1 MTEARVVEAA
11 RLIRE
16 GGVVVYPTETVY
28 GIGCSI
34 SNPAAIARVF
44 AIKGRSREK
53 PISVAVASLDMISS
67 VASLEDE
74 EMAII
79 KELLPGPVSFLVRAK
94 GDLASEITGGS
105 SLVGIRLPLHPM
117 AIELI
122 EACGP
127 ITSTSANRSG
137 GLPPASV
144 DEIDPEISSAVEMV
158 LDGKRSRYAQPSTL
172 VDLGSRRILRK
183 GAWLDRVVEAIQ

>member
-1 MTEARVVEAA
+1 MEAA
-11 RLIRE
+11 CLIRE
-16 GGVVVYPTETVY
+16 GKVVVYPTETVY

-44 AIKGRSREK
+44 EIKGRPREK
-53 PISVAVASLDMISS
+53 PISVAVSSLDMISS
-67 VASLEDE
+67 VALVNEEDME
-74 EMAII
+74 II
-79 KELLPGPVSFLVRAK
+79 RELLPGPVSFLVRAK

-105 SLVGIRLPLHPM
+105 SLVGIRFPMHPM
-117 AIELI
+117 ALELI

-137 GLPPASV
+137 GRPPTSA

-158 LDGKRSRYAQPSTL
+158 LDGGRSRYAQPSTL
-172 VDLGSRRILRK
+172 VDLRSRRILRK